1 MYIIYIHSI
10 TRISRTS
17 AGSRNNTCNSL
28 GSVQQL
34 LTDSVICNDSK
45 LAFALLLFT
54 IHFQGLVKYRA
65 GLKISGFSCDT
76 CWYSSNGL
84 SRQNCPCSCQNNKN
98 DAPHRMTIST
108 SLWQNNSSFCSS
120 FTLYKKYVINWLSD
134 PICGIR
140 LPFSKETFLSYVW
153 PLLTLKQHVN

>member
-1 MYIIYIHSI
+1 MRKYSRIFISSSYVSNNVNPKQISNKCIIYIHSR
-10 TRISRTS
+10 TSISRTS

-98 DAPHRMTIST
+98 DAARRMTIST
-108 SLWQNNSSFCSS
+108 SLWQNNSSFCNS
-120 FTLYKKYVINWLSD
+120 FAL
-134 PICGIR
+134 
-140 LPFSKETFLSYVW
+140 
-153 PLLTLKQHVN
+153 

>member
-1 MYIIYIHSI
+1 MVLWETHAFSTLGKYLRIFIFSYYVSNNINPKQISNKCTIYTHSL
-10 TRISRTS
+10 TSSSSTS

-28 GSVQQL
+28 GSVWQL
-34 LTDSVICNDSK
+34 LTDFVICNDSK

-65 GLKISGFSCDT
+65 GLKISGFACDT
-76 CWYSSNGL
+76 RWYSSNGL

-108 SLWQNNSSFCSS
+108 SLWQNKSSFYNS
-120 FTLYKKYVINWLSD
+120 LIL
-134 PICGIR
+134 
-140 LPFSKETFLSYVW
+140 
-153 PLLTLKQHVN
+153 